1 MLLGNLDRID
11 ETFSRKDK
19 KGKKILNCEEEGRD
33 LTKVVR
39 DEKCCAVLFM
49 TFPLQRIR
57 V

>member
-11 ETFSRKDK
+11 ATFSRKDK